1 MKTRIYNA
9 RILSMEPDQPIF
21 DGEIWIDGDMISYVG
36 PEKDGGETIWDE
48 QIDAQRNLIMPGFK
62 NAHTHSAMT
71 FLRSHA
77 DDMKLDEWLNTRV
90 FPAEAKL
97 TGEDV
102 YWQTKLAVMEYLTS
116 GITSVFDMYM
126 FRADGARAMR
136 ECGFRNVFCESINN
150 FGGTLEQVESDYH
163 TYNQDEDRLI
173 SYQLGFHAEYT
184 TSREMMEGLAALS
197 EKYQIPVY
205 VHCSETKKEVEDC
218 RSRTGMSP
226 VAYMDSLGLF
236 RHGGGLFHGVHMDEE
251 DFDIIKKRG
260 LYVVTNPASN
270 LKLASGIAPVKRYL
284 DEGIPLAIGT
294 DGPAS
299 NNCLDMFREMFLT
312 TGLAKLRENDAS
324 AVDADRVLEMATAG
338 GARAMGLKDCDT
350 LEAGK
355 RADLVM
361 IDLHRPNMQP
371 ENNLSKNLVYSGS
384 KENVKLTMVDGK
396 ILYENGEFFVG
407 EDVEKIYEKANEI
420 IGRIQADPLFMQFM
434 GGEKQRIMT
443 FELFGLPWKMKMD
456 SYLPGI
462 CITDLK
468 VVANFRSLPAWR
480 YDLQGAVYQAGVLA
494 VTGEQLPFYLAAAT
508 KERVV
513 DLDIFQIPQL
523 TLDRA
528 LDEIAAMLPHF
539 VNVKNGLEPAKFC
552 GRCDYCKS
560 MKKAGIR
567 DYNELVEQ
575 WEKRGRE
582 PAA

>member
-21 DGEIWIDGDMISYVG
+21 DGEIWIDGDMIFYVG

-236 RHGGGLFHGVHMDEE
+236 RYGGGLFHGVHMDEG

-284 DEGIPLAIGT
+284 DEEIPLAIGT
-294 DGPAS
+294 DGAAS
-299 NNCLDMFREMFLT
+299 NNCLDMFREMFLV
-312 TGLAKLRENDAS
+312 TGLQKVVCDDLEVVPARE
-324 AVDADRVLEMATAG
+324 VLKMATVI
-338 GARAMGLKDCDT
+338 GAHAMGLPECDR
-350 LEAGK
+350 LAPGK
-355 RADLVM
+355 KADLIM
-361 IDLHRPNMQP
+361 IDLTQPNMQP
-371 ENNLSKNLVYSGS
+371 LQNIEKNVVYSGS
-384 KENVKLTMVDGK
+384 KQNIKMTMVGGK
-396 ILYENGEFFVG
+396 VLYRDGEFFIGCSPSKV
-407 EDVEKIYEKANEI
+407 YEKAGETVK
-420 IGRIQADPLFMQFM
+420 RIL
-434 GGEKQRIMT
+434 
-443 FELFGLPWKMKMD
+443 
-456 SYLPGI
+456 
-462 CITDLK
+462 
-468 VVANFRSLPAWR
+468 
-480 YDLQGAVYQAGVLA
+480 GV
-494 VTGEQLPFYLAAAT
+494 
-508 KERVV
+508 K
-513 DLDIFQIPQL
+513 D
-523 TLDRA
+523 
-528 LDEIAAMLPHF
+528 
-539 VNVKNGLEPAKFC
+539 
-552 GRCDYCKS
+552 
-560 MKKAGIR
+560 
-567 DYNELVEQ
+567 
-575 WEKRGRE
+575 
-582 PAA
+582 